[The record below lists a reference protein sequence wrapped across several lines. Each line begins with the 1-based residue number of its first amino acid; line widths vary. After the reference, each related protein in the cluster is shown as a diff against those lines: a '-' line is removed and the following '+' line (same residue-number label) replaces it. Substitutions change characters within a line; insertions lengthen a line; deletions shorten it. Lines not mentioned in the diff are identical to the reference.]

1 VRWMTEEQP
10 GERTRQRSRR
20 WGREIDAL
28 IDDNRELQSM
38 SPTEIKRY
46 CGGNNRHA

>member
-1 VRWMTEEQP
+1 MSKVSEEQP

-28 IDDNRELQSM
+28 IDDNRELAIM
-38 SPTEIKRY
+38 TPAEIRRY
-46 CGGNNRHA
+46 SGMR

>member
-1 VRWMTEEQP
+1 MNQMSEPEEQP
-10 GERTRQRSRR
+10 KRLMR
-20 WGREIDAL
+20 WDRCHEINRMV
-28 IDDNRELQSM
+28 DDFMELQEM

>member
-1 VRWMTEEQP
+1 MSKVSEEQP

-28 IDDNRELQSM
+28 IDDNRELATM
-38 SPTEIKRY
+38 TPAEIRRY
-46 CGGNNRHA
+46 SGMR